1 MENTNKKPLSHL
13 QMVLAITAALGI
25 GALPLYLAVWKA
37 NPWPCIGLIVASQAF
52 LMIRRRQPSK

>member
-1 MENTNKKPLSHL
+1 MESTNKKPLSHA
-13 QMVLAITAALGI
+13 QMALAITAALAI

-52 LMIRRRQPSK
+52 LMIRRRQRSK